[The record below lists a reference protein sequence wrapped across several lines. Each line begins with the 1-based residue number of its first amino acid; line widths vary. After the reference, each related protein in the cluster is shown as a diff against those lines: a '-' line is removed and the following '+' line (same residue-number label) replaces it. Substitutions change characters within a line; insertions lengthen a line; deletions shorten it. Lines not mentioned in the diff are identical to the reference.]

1 MTNNAQDVQT
11 IELSIESA
19 KATVERM
26 KVFHRL
32 VENKDFQEIIET
44 GYFEDEAVRLVGAL
58 SSPALADEVSQ
69 NEMQKDISAIGRL
82 RQYFFAIVQQGRAAE
97 GAIASNE
104 QELELMRAEGLAE

>member
-1 MTNNAQDVQT
+1 MSNEQDVQT
-11 IELSIESA
+11 IELNIEQA

-32 VENKDFQEIIET
+32 VDNKDFQEIIET

-58 SSPALADEVSQ
+58 SSPAHADEFSQ
-69 NEMQKDISAIGRL
+69 EQMQKDISAIGRL

-97 GAIASNE
+97 GAIASDE
-104 QELELMRAEGLAE
+104 QELEYMRAEGLAE